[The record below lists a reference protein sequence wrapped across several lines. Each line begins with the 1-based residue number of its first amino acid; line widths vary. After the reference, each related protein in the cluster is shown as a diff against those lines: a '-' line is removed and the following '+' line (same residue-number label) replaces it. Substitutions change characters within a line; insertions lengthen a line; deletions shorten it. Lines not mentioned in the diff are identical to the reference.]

1 MRADGTARL
10 ILLSDSP
17 DNLSFAARTLARL
30 NVQEVGITPYW
41 AVARQLAD
49 RNVDVS
55 LAAFRLLE
63 YPDIRMN
70 FVSTYGL
77 NQSGLVISLLLAIDE
92 RYWGDSAIERLRS
105 EQDET
110 SMKTLLRLLW
120 YLQSDF
126 ADAEMK
132 RFAEDARNPSSARDL
147 AAELISREPSVSDL
161 DRVEVLNSSEEEL
174 HESRRRRQTRLF
186 YENMLPYIERDTMK
200 ILLKRRLVPAQQ

>member
-1 MRADGTARL
+1 
-10 ILLSDSP
+10 
-17 DNLSFAARTLARL
+17 
-30 NVQEVGITPYW
+30 
-41 AVARQLAD
+41 
-49 RNVDVS
+49 
-55 LAAFRLLE
+55 
-63 YPDIRMN
+63 
-70 FVSTYGL
+70 
-77 NQSGLVISLLLAIDE
+77 
-92 RYWGDSAIERLRS
+92 
-105 EQDET
+105 
-110 SMKTLLRLLW
+110 MKTLLRLLW